1 MKARQTNAGFT
12 LIELMIVVAI
22 IGILAAIAVPAYQD
36 YVKRSRVTNGLSISA
51 AYKALVSENAVN
63 SSTTLSLGTT
73 PYFDA
78 NGDVTSVEVD
88 PLSGEITMTF
98 SAKVQAGATLKLVPE
113 SMGAALVAGVLPGG
127 KILWRCGTGG
137 STLDNRYRPANCR

>member
-1 MKARQTNAGFT
+1 MNANKTNAGFT

-63 SSTTLSLGTT
+63 SATILSLGTT

-88 PLSGEITMTF
+88 PVSGEITMTF

-113 SMGAALVAGVLPGG
+113 SLGVPLVAGVLPGG
-127 KILWRCGTGG
+127 KIVWTCGTGG
-137 STLDNRYRPANCR
+137 STLDHRYRPSNCR